1 MKKSKIIIVIFS
13 VIMLTNIIDV
23 LNDIKLE
30 VPFDHICEEVIIIL
44 LSFSGALYLLF
55 DMKIKTR
62 QVRRLVKQLSQKKY
76 QIKNMT
82 AQMKQARENY
92 SQAIKTQFTL
102 WELSKSEQEVAW
114 LLLKGYS
121 FKEIAMF
128 RATHE
133 KTVRQ
138 QASSIYTKSGV
149 DGRHSFSAWFMEDFL
164 QGVG

>member
-1 MKKSKIIIVIFS
+1 MNKNKIIIGIFGI
-13 VIMLTNIIDV
+13 IMAMNLVDV
-23 LNDIKLE
+23 FNDVQLK
-30 VPFDHICEEVIIIL
+30 VPSEHIMEEVIIIL
-44 LSFSGALYLLF
+44 LSFSGALYLIF
-55 DMKIKTR
+55 DMRTKTR
-62 QVRRLVKQLSQKKY
+62 HLKRLVQQISQKENE
-76 QIKNMT
+76 IENMT
-82 AQMKQARENY
+82 LQMKQARERY
-92 SQAIKTQFTL
+92 SQAVKEQFSL
-102 WELSKSEQEVAW
+102 WALSKSEQEVAW

-121 FKEIAMF
+121 FKEIAML